1 MACKPEYIV
10 HASGTGATQ
19 AGLLLGFKLLGVD
32 GVKVIGVSDGVSA
45 KVLAER
51 VSMLFNSTAIM
62 LRVGYELKPEEILV
76 HEDPAL
82 GGYGAV
88 SREVVEAILLAAR
101 LEGLV
106 LDPVYTGRALHGL
119 IKLLENGV
127 IEKGTQVLFIHTGGS
142 PVLFQYAGEVA
153 KYLERRGEEVSK
165 ITA

>member
-1 MACKPEYIV
+1 
-10 HASGTGATQ
+10 
-19 AGLLLGFKLLGVD
+19 
-32 GVKVIGVSDGVSA
+32 
-45 KVLAER
+45 
-51 VSMLFNSTAIM
+51 
-62 LRVGYELKPEEILV
+62 
-76 HEDPAL
+76 
-82 GGYGAV
+82 V

-127 IEKGTQVLFIHTGGS
+127 IEKGSSQVLFIHTGGS